1 MPRFRRYCML
11 MKSSLLRVLLP
22 SVGIGALVG
31 TFARSPEGV
40 GWILALLVFS
50 AVVTAIAQQTLP

>member
-1 MPRFRRYCML
+1 ML